1 MLFRSDGAVLEQSD
15 GTGWM
20 GFFCICMMKMA
31 LELSKEN
38 PTYEGLATKFFQHFI
53 YIGNA
58 MKNMGSRNYS
68 LWDEEDGFFYDILR
82 YPSGHYHKFRVRSA
96 VGLIPLYAVEVLV
109 DEEQRARPRFLQDM
123 DWFVNNRQALVGQ
136 ACYKSVL
143 DGKPVHILSIVDEHK
158 LSRILERLKDPE
170 EFYGDYGIRSLSK
183 FHKKH
188 PFTFGSGRVSY
199 EPAEEEVKLKEIG
212 RAHV

>member
-1 MLFRSDGAVLEQSD
+1 MLFRSVFEGGFLGLDNITVVDRSEKLPDGAVLEQSD

-136 ACYKSVL
+136 A
-143 DGKPVHILSIVDEHK
+143 
-158 LSRILERLKDPE
+158 
-170 EFYGDYGIRSLSK
+170 
-183 FHKKH
+183 
-188 PFTFGSGRVSY
+188 
-199 EPAEEEVKLKEIG
+199 
-212 RAHV
+212 